1 MKLYTNIDVLTA
13 AKSRIRYAYEECKN
27 VLISV
32 SGGKDSTVVLELSIE
47 IAREMGRLPVIATF
61 LDQESEYEGTIDYMR
76 YLQTRPD
83 EIKLWWW
90 QIPFVLTNSTSS
102 ETDNYLH
109 CWKPGRSGCGI
120 KSRPVFEKD
129 IKDRMA
135 STIRHNR
142 ARGKHVVDGMV
153 GIIYSLL
160 QNGWTDERICNELG
174 MQAEELVRI
183 KYISG
188 YAKLYENVT
197 YTKSWIP
204 AVRNKEND
212 ETNKN
217 SRDPD

>member
-76 YLQTRPD
+76 YLQTRPA

-109 CWKPGRSGCGI
+109 CWKPG
-120 KSRPVFEKD
+120 E
-129 IKDRMA
+129 
-135 STIRHNR
+135 
-142 ARGKHVVDGMV
+142 VDAG
-153 GIIYSLL
+153 
-160 QNGWTDERICNELG
+160 
-174 MQAEELVRI
+174 
-183 KYISG
+183 
-188 YAKLYENVT
+188 
-197 YTKSWIP
+197 
-204 AVRNKEND
+204 
-212 ETNKN
+212 
-217 SRDPD
+217 